1 MGEKLERRGN
11 WPAFPEAKVGEQLA
25 GWRWG
30 ALENPW
36 ELLTRGMRCRL
47 ERGLLGAPGI
57 RYPGPGVRRPWEILL
72 WGQTLLSKG
81 QGGRHPFGKA
91 AGTCCCCQSQPD
103 RWPALLAQVLVSH
116 GVQSFLTAP
125 PPSLPFSNRLPSV
138 SCQG

>member
-1 MGEKLERRGN
+1 M
-11 WPAFPEAKVGEQLA
+11 GEQLA
-25 GWRWG
+25 GRRWG

-72 WGQTLLSKG
+72 WGQTLLSEGRVAVGTDPAVCLKDRE
-81 QGGRHPFGKA
+81 GGAPLERQQVLA
-91 AGTCCCCQSQPD
+91 AAASQPH
-103 RWPALLAQVLVSH
+103 RWPALLAQILVSH
-116 GVQSFLTAP
+116 GAESFLTAP
-125 PPSLPFSNRLPSV
+125 PPSHPFSSRLPSV